1 MIIIDD
7 ILFIVLQGDQ
17 YSMLVLLPNQRDG
30 LNKLIAD
37 ITGFSLNKVYK
48 YLTDRPVEVF
58 LPKYQIQ
65 TISHPE
71 KVLQKVSFK
80 NRYD

>member
-1 MIIIDD
+1 MS
-7 ILFIVLQGDQ
+7 LQGEK

-30 LNKLIAD
+30 IDKLTSD

-48 YLTDRPVEVF
+48 YLVERPVEVM

-71 KVLQKVSFK
+71 KILQKVPSHTVIK
-80 NRYD
+80 LHHA